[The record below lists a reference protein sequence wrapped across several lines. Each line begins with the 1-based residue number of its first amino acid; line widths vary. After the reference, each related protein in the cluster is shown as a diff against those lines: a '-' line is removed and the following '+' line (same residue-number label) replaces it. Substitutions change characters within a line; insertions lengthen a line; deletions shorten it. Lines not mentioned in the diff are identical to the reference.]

1 MAKKFGSD
9 RTEGGPEAAQDSRGR
24 PPDEGDLLLD
34 DDSAK
39 EYREGVYHPVEVE
52 ELPDAPESDEFP
64 NRGSGAPFKHHD
76 AIPRAPRL
84 RHIIGPSVIALGMG
98 LGAGEFLLWPNL
110 IAVNGLSIFWL
121 FWVGVLAQFIV
132 IGEIERWTVAT
143 GESIFGG
150 MRRVSR
156 FAFWPWFFLVAT
168 LAGFFWP
175 GWASQSATLTLAV
188 VNSLLG
194 TELTQWQPVAL
205 GMMVFIYVALAVS
218 RVVYNSLEK
227 FEIILVVAFFPMLFI
242 AVLLSGVSLFH
253 LGELAKGIV
262 PNNDVPATLVS
273 GEQFPT
279 LLLAVAYAGSGG
291 TLLLAQSL
299 WIRDKGFGL
308 AAYQGRIAGIK
319 GTNEPVMESGFAF
332 SSGNPLARERFRR
345 WMRVAHLELLVT
357 FAIPILLSVVI
368 TGLIVAG
375 TIGLNNPD
383 LAGDL
388 SGTVGAMGET
398 LRSEVGAWLQVVFL
412 LGGALV
418 LFATQVGIVDTVT
431 RNTGDIFFERVGRN
445 MKGVTIKN
453 TFLAFLTVFTL
464 AGMAVIAIAWAADKG
479 IETEQSIQPDFLILI
494 AGPFTIA
501 SMYAFAAVIAILN
514 TRHLPQGQRM
524 SRTRLVGMWFAMA
537 LWGWFTAEQIT
548 RSVLGEIGAPAVDA
562 TTISMHPVRVV
573 AYLLW
578 VSSLLYVIAR
588 TVGPGF
594 AGDQP
599 AVERREAAPA
609 S

>member
-1 MAKKFGSD
+1 
-9 RTEGGPEAAQDSRGR
+9 
-24 PPDEGDLLLD
+24 
-34 DDSAK
+34 
-39 EYREGVYHPVEVE
+39 
-52 ELPDAPESDEFP
+52 
-64 NRGSGAPFKHHD
+64 
-76 AIPRAPRL
+76 
-84 RHIIGPSVIALGMG
+84 
-98 LGAGEFLLWPNL
+98 
-110 IAVNGLSIFWL
+110 
-121 FWVGVLAQFIV
+121 
-132 IGEIERWTVAT
+132 
-143 GESIFGG
+143 
-150 MRRVSR
+150 
-156 FAFWPWFFLVAT
+156 
-168 LAGFFWP
+168 
-175 GWASQSATLTLAV
+175 
-188 VNSLLG
+188 
-194 TELTQWQPVAL
+194 
-205 GMMVFIYVALAVS
+205 
-218 RVVYNSLEK
+218 
-227 FEIILVVAFFPMLFI
+227 
-242 AVLLSGVSLFH
+242 
-253 LGELAKGIV
+253 
-262 PNNDVPATLVS
+262 
-273 GEQFPT
+273 
-279 LLLAVAYAGSGG
+279 
-291 TLLLAQSL
+291 
-299 WIRDKGFGL
+299 
-308 AAYQGRIAGIK
+308 
-319 GTNEPVMESGFAF
+319 
-332 SSGNPLARERFRR
+332 
-345 WMRVAHLELLVT
+345 MRVAHLELLVT

-524 SRTRLVGMWFAMA
+524 SRTKLVGMWFAMA